1 MIRLVP
7 LEVDRMKRFI
17 AVLVLSLSGVAI
29 TAAYA
34 HDSERDRGDDRGHDR
49 DHHWAAPEID
59 PSSAIAALTLLLGGA
74 AVMGSRNRQK
84 IVALPKLPLTEQQH
98 LNRD

>member
-1 MIRLVP
+1 MIRLVL
-7 LEVDRMKRFI
+7 LEVDRMKRLI

-34 HDSERDRGDDRGHDR
+34 HDTDRDRDRGGDHDR

-74 AVMGSRNRQK
+74 AVMGSRNRRK
-84 IVALPKLPLTEQQH
+84 TVALPKLPLTEQQH